1 MARSRVIPPPPPEIA
16 GQNIDIEYVSML
28 LTAQLAAATSG
39 IERTLQLA
47 GGLVGVDPGVM
58 DNLDLD
64 FAISKYSNLMNND
77 PRLIRS
83 PDQLKAIRDQ
93 RAQQQAQQQQ
103 MMQAEQASKLAAG
116 GKALS
121 ETDIGGGQSIMSSI
135 MGGGA

>member
-1 MARSRVIPPPPPEIA
+1 
-16 GQNIDIEYVSML
+16 ML

-64 FAISKYSNLMNND
+64 FAISKYSSLMNND

-83 PDQLKAIRDQ
+83 PEQLAQIRQQ
-93 RAQQQAQQQQ
+93 RQQQAAQEQQ
-103 MMQAEQASKLAAG
+103 MQQAERAQKLAAG
-116 GKALS
+116 AKSLS
-121 ETDIGGGQSIMSSI
+121 ETDVGNGQSIMSAV
-135 MGGGA
+135 MGGGP